1 MRQKVLVFPAGTEIA
16 FEIHNALK
24 YSKFVELYGCSS
36 VSCHAEFLFKN
47 YIEGVPYPNDPG
59 FVDAI
64 NIIID
69 EYGIDL
75 IYPAHDSAC
84 LALTELQEA
93 GKLHCKVVTSPLET
107 VDTCRSKTKT
117 YEFFKGEEFIP
128 KTFAS
133 ADDIKIY
140 PVFCKPAVGQGA
152 EGAMKV
158 NDRAELDKLLS
169 GEEQY
174 VICEY
179 LPGDEYTVDCF
190 TDRNGA
196 LRSAIIR
203 RRERIRS
210 GIAVRSRVIPM
221 DDEVMKI
228 AEKIN
233 SKMVFSGAWFFQ
245 LKRNTSGEYR
255 LLEISPRIPGTMGTT
270 RNLGI
275 NYPMLTIFDLLG
287 YDVGIINNG
296 QDILLDRAFISRYQ
310 TSVKYS
316 TVYMDFDDTLYLD
329 DKVNI
334 TMISFVYQCFN
345 KGIPVILLT
354 KHANDI
360 YDSLDKFRISKELF
374 ASIIHIP
381 KGSDKSEFITE
392 KDSIFIDDSFAERK
406 NISEKLNIPVYD
418 LDMIESLID
427 WRM

>member
-1 MRQKVLVFPAGTEIA
+1 MRKKVLVFPAGTEIA

-24 YSKFVELYGCSS
+24 YSKFVELYGASS

-47 YIEGVPYPNDPG
+47 YIEGVPFPGDPG
-59 FVDAI
+59 LIDALNKI
-64 NIIID
+64 VD

-84 LALTELQEA
+84 LTLTEEQD
-93 GKLHCKVVTSPLET
+93 KLHCKVVTSPIET

-133 ADDIKIY
+133 ADDVKNY
-140 PVFCKPAVGQGA
+140 PVFCKPAVGQGS

-158 NDRAELDKLLS
+158 TDRDDLEKLLA
-169 GEEQY
+169 GDEQY

-190 TDRNGA
+190 TDRNGK
-196 LRSAIIR
+196 LRSALIR

-210 GIAVRSRVIPM
+210 GIAVRSRIIPM
-221 DDEVMKI
+221 EDSVMKI

-245 LKRNTSGEYR
+245 LKRNTEGEFR
-255 LLEISPRIPGTMGTT
+255 LLEISARIPGTMGTT

-275 NYPMLTIFDLLG
+275 NYPMLTIFDMLG
-287 YDVGIINNG
+287 YDIDIINNG
-296 QDILLDRAFISRYQ
+296 QDVLLDRAFISRYQ
-310 TSVKYS
+310 TSVKYDK
-316 TVYMDFDDTLYLD
+316 VYLDFDDTLYLD

-354 KHANDI
+354 KHAKDI
-360 YDSLDKFRISKELF
+360 YDSLDKFRISKDLF
-374 ASIIHIP
+374 AEIIHIE
-381 KGSDKSEFITE
+381 KDRDKSEYITA
-392 KDSIFIDDSFAERK
+392 KDAIFIDDSFAERK
-406 NISEKLNIPVYD
+406 NIHDKLGIPVYD

>member
-1 MRQKVLVFPAGTEIA
+1 MRKKVLVFPAGTEIA

-24 YSKFVELYGCSS
+24 FSKFVELYGASS

-47 YIEGVPYPNDPG
+47 YIEGVPFPGDPG
-59 FVDAI
+59 LIDAL
-64 NIIID
+64 NKIID

-84 LALTELQEA
+84 LTLTQEQD
-93 GKLHCKVVTSPLET
+93 KLHCKVVTSPIET

-117 YEFFKGEEFIP
+117 YEFFQGEEFIP

-133 ADDIKIY
+133 ADDVKSY
-140 PVFCKPAVGQGA
+140 PVFCKPAVGQGS

-158 NDRAELDKLLS
+158 MDRTDLEKLLA
-169 GEEQY
+169 GDEQY

-190 TDRNGA
+190 TDRNGK

-210 GIAVRSRVIPM
+210 GIAVRSRIIPM
-221 DDEVMKI
+221 EDSVMKI

-245 LKRNTSGEYR
+245 LKRNTEGEFR
-255 LLEISPRIPGTMGTT
+255 LLEISARIPGTMGTT

-275 NYPMLTIFDLLG
+275 NYPMLTIFDMLG
-287 YDVGIINNG
+287 YDIDIINNG
-296 QDILLDRAFISRYQ
+296 QDVLLDRAFISRYQ
-310 TSVKYS
+310 TSVKYDK
-316 TVYMDFDDTLYLD
+316 VYLDFDDTLYLD

-354 KHANDI
+354 KHAKDI
-360 YDSLDKFRISKELF
+360 YDSLDKFRISKDLF
-374 ASIIHIP
+374 AEIIHIE
-381 KGSDKSEFITE
+381 KDRDKSEYITA
-392 KDSIFIDDSFAERK
+392 KDAIFIDDSFAERK
-406 NISEKLNIPVYD
+406 NIHDKLGIPVYD

>member
-1 MRQKVLVFPAGTEIA
+1 MMKQKVLIFPAGTEIA

-36 VSCHAEFLFKN
+36 ISCHAEFVFKN
-47 YIEGVPYPNDPG
+47 YIEGVPYPSDPG
-59 FVDAI
+59 FVDAF
-64 NIIID
+64 NKVID

-84 LALTELQEA
+84 LALTQA
-93 GKLHCKVVTSPLET
+93 QDRLHAKVVTSPLET

-117 YEFFKGEEFIP
+117 YEFFKDEDFIP
-128 KTFAS
+128 RTYPS
-133 ADDIKIY
+133 ADDIDKY

-158 NDRAELDKLLS
+158 TSREELDLLLS
-169 GEEQY
+169 GDEQY

-190 TDRNGA
+190 TDRNGV
-196 LRSAIIR
+196 LRSSIIR

-210 GIAVRSRVIPM
+210 GIAVRSRIIPL
-221 DDEVMKI
+221 DEQVKII

-275 NYPMLTIFDLLG
+275 NYPMLTIFDMLG
-287 YDVGIINNG
+287 YDVDIINNN

-310 TSVKYS
+310 TSVKYNK
-316 TVYMDFDDTLYLD
+316 VYLDFDDTLYLD

-334 TMISFVYQCFN
+334 MALAFVYQCFN
-345 KGIPVILLT
+345 KGIPVVLLT
-354 KHANDI
+354 MHEKDI
-360 YDSLDKFRISKELF
+360 YDSLERFKISKDLF
-374 ASIIHIP
+374 AEIIHIP
-381 KGSDKSEFITE
+381 ADHNKSDYITG
-392 KDSIFIDDSFAERK
+392 KDVIFIDDAFSKRK
-406 NISEKLNIPVYD
+406 DVHDKLGIPVYD

>member
-1 MRQKVLVFPAGTEIA
+1 
-16 FEIHNALK
+16 
-24 YSKFVELYGCSS
+24 
-36 VSCHAEFLFKN
+36 
-47 YIEGVPYPNDPG
+47 
-59 FVDAI
+59 
-64 NIIID
+64 
-69 EYGIDL
+69 
-75 IYPAHDSAC
+75 
-84 LALTELQEA
+84 
-93 GKLHCKVVTSPLET
+93 
-107 VDTCRSKTKT
+107 
-117 YEFFKGEEFIP
+117 
-128 KTFAS
+128 
-133 ADDIKIY
+133 
-140 PVFCKPAVGQGA
+140 
-152 EGAMKV
+152 MKV

-221 DDEVMKI
+221 DDEVKKI

-360 YDSLDKFRISKELF
+360 YDSLDKFRISKDLF

>member
-1 MRQKVLVFPAGTEIA
+1 MMKQKVLVFPAGTEIA

-36 VSCHAEFLFKN
+36 VPCHAEFVFKN
-47 YIEGVPYPNDPG
+47 YIEGVPYPGKPG
-59 FVDAI
+59 FVEAF
-64 NIIID
+64 NKVID

-84 LALTELQEA
+84 LALTQEQD
-93 GKLHCKVVTSPLET
+93 KLHARVVTSPIET

-117 YEFFKGEEFIP
+117 YEFFKDEDFIP
-128 KTFAS
+128 KTFPS
-133 ADDIKIY
+133 ADDIVNY
-140 PVFCKPAVGQGA
+140 PVFCKPVVGQGS

-158 NDRAELDKLLS
+158 TSREELDLLLS
-169 GEEQY
+169 GDEQY

-190 TDRNGA
+190 TDRNGV
-196 LRSAIIR
+196 LRSSVIR
-203 RRERIRS
+203 RRERIRA
-210 GIAVRSRVIPM
+210 GIAVRSRIIPL
-221 DDEVMKI
+221 DDQVKAI

-275 NYPMLTIFDLLG
+275 NYPMLTIFDMLG
-287 YDVGIINNG
+287 YDVDIINNG

-310 TSVKYS
+310 TSVKYDK
-316 TVYMDFDDTLYLD
+316 VYLDFDDTLYLG

-354 KHANDI
+354 KHAKDI
-360 YDSLDKFRISKELF
+360 MDSLERFRISKDLF
-374 ASIIHIP
+374 ADVIHIP
-381 KGSDKSEFITE
+381 TDRDKSDFIE
-392 KDSIFIDDSFAERK
+392 GKDSIFIDDSFAERK
-406 NISEKLNIPVYD
+406 NIHDKLGIPVYD

>member
-1 MRQKVLVFPAGTEIA
+1 MRKKVLVFPAGTEIA

-24 YSKFVELYGCSS
+24 FSKFVELYGASS

-47 YIEGVPYPNDPG
+47 YIEGVPFPGDPG
-59 FVDAI
+59 LIDAL
-64 NIIID
+64 NKIID

-84 LALTELQEA
+84 LTLTQEQD
-93 GKLHCKVVTSPLET
+93 KLHCKVVTSPIET

-117 YEFFKGEEFIP
+117 YEFFQGEEFIP

-133 ADDIKIY
+133 VDDVKSY
-140 PVFCKPAVGQGA
+140 PVFCKPAVGQDS

-158 NDRAELDKLLS
+158 TDRTDLEKLLS
-169 GEEQY
+169 GDEQY

-190 TDRNGA
+190 TDRNGK

-210 GIAVRSRVIPM
+210 GIAVRSRIIPM
-221 DDEVMKI
+221 EDSVMKI
-228 AEKIN
+228 TEKIN

-245 LKRNTSGEYR
+245 LKRNTAGEFR
-255 LLEISPRIPGTMGTT
+255 LLEISARIPGTMGTT

-275 NYPMLTIFDLLG
+275 NYPMLTIFDMLG
-287 YDVGIINNG
+287 YDIDIINNG

-310 TSVKYS
+310 TSVKYGK
-316 TVYMDFDDTLYLD
+316 VYLDFDDTLYLD

-354 KHANDI
+354 KHAKDI
-360 YDSLDKFRISKELF
+360 YDSLDKFRISKDLF
-374 ASIIHIP
+374 AEIIHIE
-381 KGSDKSEFITE
+381 KDRDKSEYITA
-392 KDSIFIDDSFAERK
+392 KDAIFIDDSFAERK
-406 NISEKLNIPVYD
+406 NIHDKLGIPVYD

>member
-1 MRQKVLVFPAGTEIA
+1 MRKKVLVFPAGTEIA

-24 YSKFVELYGCSS
+24 YSKFVELYGASS

-47 YIEGVPYPNDPG
+47 YIEGVPFPGDPG
-59 FVDAI
+59 LIDALNKI
-64 NIIID
+64 VD

-84 LALTELQEA
+84 LTLTEEQD
-93 GKLHCKVVTSPLET
+93 KLHCKVVTSPIET

-133 ADDIKIY
+133 ADDVKSY
-140 PVFCKPAVGQGA
+140 PVFCKPAVGQGS

-158 NDRAELDKLLS
+158 NDRDDLEKLLA
-169 GEEQY
+169 GDEQY

-190 TDRNGA
+190 TDRNGK

-210 GIAVRSRVIPM
+210 GIAVRSRIIPM
-221 DDEVMKI
+221 EDSVMKI

-245 LKRNTSGEYR
+245 LKRNTEGEFR
-255 LLEISPRIPGTMGTT
+255 LLEISARIPGTMGTT

-275 NYPMLTIFDLLG
+275 NYPMLTIFDMLG
-287 YDVGIINNG
+287 YDIDIINNG
-296 QDILLDRAFISRYQ
+296 QDVLLDRAFISRYQ
-310 TSVKYS
+310 TSVKYDK
-316 TVYMDFDDTLYLD
+316 VYLDFDDTLYLD

-354 KHANDI
+354 KHAKDI
-360 YDSLDKFRISKELF
+360 YDSLDKFRISKDLF
-374 ASIIHIP
+374 AEIIHIE
-381 KGSDKSEFITE
+381 KDRDKSEYITA
-392 KDSIFIDDSFAERK
+392 KDAIFIDDSFAERK
-406 NISEKLNIPVYD
+406 NIHDKLGIPVYD

>member
-1 MRQKVLVFPAGTEIA
+1 MRKKVLVFPAGTEIA

-24 YSKFVELYGCSS
+24 YSKFVELYGASS

-47 YIEGVPYPNDPG
+47 YIEGVPFPGDPG
-59 FVDAI
+59 LIDALNKI
-64 NIIID
+64 VD

-84 LALTELQEA
+84 LTLTEEQD
-93 GKLHCKVVTSPLET
+93 KLHCKVVTSPIET

-133 ADDIKIY
+133 ADDVKSY
-140 PVFCKPAVGQGA
+140 PVFCKPAVGQGS

-158 NDRAELDKLLS
+158 NDRDDLEKLLA
-169 GEEQY
+169 GDEQY

-190 TDRNGA
+190 TDRNGK
-196 LRSAIIR
+196 LRSALIR

-210 GIAVRSRVIPM
+210 GIAVRSRIIPM
-221 DDEVMKI
+221 EDSVMKI

-245 LKRNTSGEYR
+245 LKRNTEGEFR
-255 LLEISPRIPGTMGTT
+255 LLEISARIPGTMGTT

-275 NYPMLTIFDLLG
+275 NYPMLTIFDMLG
-287 YDVGIINNG
+287 YDIDIINNG
-296 QDILLDRAFISRYQ
+296 QDVLLDRAFISRYQ
-310 TSVKYS
+310 TSVKYDK
-316 TVYMDFDDTLYLD
+316 VYLDFDDTLYLD

-354 KHANDI
+354 KHTKDI
-360 YDSLDKFRISKELF
+360 YDSLDKFRISKDLF
-374 ASIIHIP
+374 AEIIHIE
-381 KGSDKSEFITE
+381 KDRDKSEYITA
-392 KDSIFIDDSFAERK
+392 KDAIFIDDSFAERK
-406 NISEKLNIPVYD
+406 NIHDKLGIPVYD

>member
-1 MRQKVLVFPAGTEIA
+1 MRKKVLVFPAGTEIA

-24 YSKFVELYGCSS
+24 YSKFVELYGASS

-47 YIEGVPYPNDPG
+47 YIEGVPFPGDPG
-59 FVDAI
+59 LIDALNKI
-64 NIIID
+64 VD

-84 LALTELQEA
+84 LTLTEEQD
-93 GKLHCKVVTSPLET
+93 KLHCKVVTSPIET

-133 ADDIKIY
+133 ADDVKSY
-140 PVFCKPAVGQGA
+140 PVFCKPAVGQGS

-158 NDRAELDKLLS
+158 NDRDDLEKLLA
-169 GEEQY
+169 GDEQY

-190 TDRNGA
+190 TDRNGK
-196 LRSAIIR
+196 LRSALIR

-210 GIAVRSRVIPM
+210 GIAVRSRIIPM
-221 DDEVMKI
+221 EDSVMKI

-245 LKRNTSGEYR
+245 LKRNTEGEFR
-255 LLEISPRIPGTMGTT
+255 LLEISARIPGTMGTT

-275 NYPMLTIFDLLG
+275 NYPMLTIFDMLG
-287 YDVGIINNG
+287 YDIDIINNG
-296 QDILLDRAFISRYQ
+296 QDVLLDRAFISRYQ
-310 TSVKYS
+310 TSVKYDK
-316 TVYMDFDDTLYLD
+316 VYLDFDDTLYLD

-334 TMISFVYQCFN
+334 TMISFVYQCIN

-354 KHANDI
+354 KHTKDI
-360 YDSLDKFRISKELF
+360 YDSLDKFRISKDLF
-374 ASIIHIP
+374 AEIIHIE
-381 KGSDKSEFITE
+381 KDRDKSEYITA
-392 KDSIFIDDSFAERK
+392 KDAIFIDDSFAERK
-406 NISEKLNIPVYD
+406 NIHDKLGIPVYD